1 MFAYRKVNVYTCTK
15 WILLTLAEVL
25 GIKLVK
31 LDSELIELS
40 DGLHGLCFVPDLPD
54 LSDLP
59 DFPDVLGL
67 K

>member
-40 DGLHGLCFVPDLPD
+40 DGLHGLCFC
-54 LSDLP
+54 S
-59 DFPDVLGL
+59 
-67 K
+67 